1 MTCHEAR
8 VLRLARALAACPPLR
23 QPSSQQDELW
33 CVLQDTICTNRLVH
47 IQPMGSSST
56 VAVSAEYN
64 SVELD
69 AAFTWLKTHETT
81 ARDLPPRELFIRL
94 RSEATSGPN
103 GSARAAQADQLR
115 GFTQVPKGSPLR
127 FVPLDAWLGGDGD
140 AFVPVV

>member
-1 MTCHEAR
+1 
-8 VLRLARALAACPPLR
+8 
-23 QPSSQQDELW
+23 
-33 CVLQDTICTNRLVH
+33 
-47 IQPMGSSST
+47 MGSSST
-56 VAVSAEYN
+56 VAVTTEYN

-81 ARDLPPRELFIRL
+81 ARGLSPRDLFIRL

-127 FVPLDAWLGGDGD
+127 FIPLDAWLGGDGD
-140 AFVPVV
+140 AFIPVV